1 MKISNFSSAVIM
13 EKKDFIDKFYTDSIP
28 DNSDGPH
35 CFVEEDLTDRLKIS
49 IEVNNKFITYVV
61 EGFRNCSQSIAI
73 DRENDK
79 IRIPYS
85 TSVIASIMVAK
96 YMVEKEGYRL
106 PSKETNKK
114 RRTRKNTKE
123 D

>member
-13 EKKDFIDKFYTDSIP
+13 EKKDFINRFYTDSIP
-28 DNSDGPH
+28 DNSGGPH
-35 CFVEEDLTDRLKIS
+35 CYVEEGLTDKLKIS
-49 IEVNNKFITYVV
+49 IRVNNRFISYEV
-61 EGFRNCSQSIAI
+61 EGFKDFSQSIDI
-73 DRENDK
+73 DRENNK

-114 RRTRKNTKE
+114 RRTKKNTKE